1 MAETVDVLIIGA
13 GQAGLAVSHELTA
26 LGIEHV
32 VLDRGQVAQTWRDR
46 WDSFCLVTPNAT
58 IRLPGG
64 AYAGDDPDGFLPKD
78 ELVRHF
84 ERWAGLVRRP
94 VREGVT
100 VTSLEAADG
109 HGFTLQTSD
118 GAFQA
123 RSVVVCT
130 GAYQRPHRPVG
141 ASAHGVVELDVAGY
155 TNEAALPPGKLLVV
169 GSGQTGCQIAEEL
182 HEAGRTVV
190 LSCGRAPWAPRR
202 LGGRDV
208 ILWLIDAGFYDQGAE
223 VLPSPA
229 ARLIANVQTTGHDG
243 GHDLNYRVLR
253 AAGVTLAGHFLGAD
267 DGQLRFA
274 ADLADSV
281 AFGDARYADLRTLVF
296 DHCRRNGIDAPELP
310 RPAAVR
316 SDGARA
322 PPSRRLRRD
331 PLHVRLPARLHDL
344 DAGGRVRRHGLPA
357 AGERRQPDDPR
368 SLFLR
373 RPLPA
378 HAEVVAPDGRRR
390 GRGDRRRVDRRSPG
404 LTEPGFPRLHPHP
417 RARACCGP
425 LTLDTVV

>member
-64 AYAGDDPDGFLPKD
+64 AYTGDDPDGFLPKD
-78 ELVRHF
+78 ELIRHF
-84 ERWAGLVRRP
+84 ERWAGSFGAP

-109 HGFTLQTSD
+109 VGFTLQTSD
-118 GAFQA
+118 GAFRA

-130 GAYQRPHRPVG
+130 GAYQRPHRPAG
-141 ASAHGVVELDVAGY
+141 ASAHGIVELDVAGY

-169 GSGQTGCQIAEEL
+169 GSGQTGCQLAEEL
-182 HEAGRTVV
+182 REAGRTVV

-208 ILWLIDAGFYDQGAE
+208 ILWLIEAGFYDQGAA
-223 VLPSPA
+223 VLPAPA

-243 GHDLNYRVLR
+243 GHDLHYRVLR

-281 AFGDARYADLRTLVF
+281 AFGDARYADLRTVVL

-310 RPAAVR
+310 DPPPF
-316 SDGARA
+316 DPTA
-322 PPSRRLRRD
+322 PE
-331 PLHVRLPARLHDL
+331 RLPL
-344 DAGGRVRRHGLPA
+344 DGFGAILYTSGFRPDYTTWMQVDAFDDMGFPVQENGASPTIPGLYFC
-357 AGERRQPDDPR
+357 GVH
-368 SLFLR
+368 FLR
-373 RPLPA
+373 KRKSSLLMGVGEDA
-378 HAEVVAPDGRRR
+378 AIVAESIA
-390 GRGDRRRVDRRSPG
+390 
-404 LTEPGFPRLHPHP
+404 
-417 RARACCGP
+417 ARQA
-425 LTLDTVV
+425 

>member
-64 AYAGDDPDGFLPKD
+64 AYTGDDPDGFLPKD

-84 ERWAGLVRRP
+84 ERWAGSFGAP

-109 HGFTLQTSD
+109 PGFTLQTSD
-118 GAFQA
+118 GAFRA

-130 GAYQRPHRPVG
+130 GAYQRPHRPAGV
-141 ASAHGVVELDVAGY
+141 SAHGVVELDVAGY
-155 TNEAALPPGKLLVV
+155 TSEAALPPGKLLVV

-208 ILWLIDAGFYDQGAE
+208 ILWLIEAGFYDQGAD
-223 VLPSPA
+223 VLPAPA

-243 GHDLNYRVLR
+243 GHDLHYRVLR

-267 DGQLRFA
+267 AGQLRFA

-281 AFGDARYADLRTLVF
+281 AFGDARYADLRTLLL

-310 RPAAVR
+310 DPPPF
-316 SDGARA
+316 DPTA
-322 PPSRRLRRD
+322 PE
-331 PLHVRLPARLHDL
+331 RLPLDGFGAILYTSGFRPDYTTWMQVDAFDDL
-344 DAGGRVRRHGLPA
+344 GFPVQENGASPTIPGLYFC
-357 AGERRQPDDPR
+357 GVH
-368 SLFLR
+368 FLR
-373 RPLPA
+373 TRKSSLLMGVGEDA
-378 HAEVVAPDGRRR
+378 AIVAESIAARR
-390 GRGDRRRVDRRSPG
+390 
-404 LTEPGFPRLHPHP
+404 
-417 RARACCGP
+417 A
-425 LTLDTVV
+425 